1 MKLRTFLKEMSLPT
15 VDNQQEAMRYIEA
28 AYMAATKGPAD
39 QDVTGGLHAAAT
51 WLQQQPN
58 VGTDPT
64 LVNLAKKAKIAKQK
78 LDADRAKF
86 SPNQARNTTV
96 KNVERTW
103 G

>member
-1 MKLRTFLKEMSLPT
+1 MALPT
-15 VDNQQEAMRYIEA
+15 VGNQQEATKYIEA
-28 AYMAATKGPAD
+28 AYMAATKGPMD
-39 QDVTGGLHAAAT
+39 QDVMGGLHAAAT

-58 VGTDPT
+58 VGTDPIMI
-64 LVNLAKKAKIAKQK
+64 NLAKKAKIAKQK
-78 LDADRAKF
+78 LDADRSKF